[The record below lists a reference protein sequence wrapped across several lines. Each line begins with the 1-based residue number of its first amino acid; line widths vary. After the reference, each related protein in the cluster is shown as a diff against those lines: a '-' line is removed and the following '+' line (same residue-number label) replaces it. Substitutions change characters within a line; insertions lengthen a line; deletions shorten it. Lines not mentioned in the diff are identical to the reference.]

1 MVAIGASALEV
12 ETEDAFVLTLLDGNR
27 DSPSVQWS
35 PLTLLATE
43 MENKETDTDT
53 DTETEGISSMLR
65 GGSSSKRATDALQFP
80 PLPPIHPHHTGS
92 VHYSS
97 VMNPNGITT
106 YRRDITAP
114 CDYGM
119 LVFNIGPAPDNMPYK
134 YDVYGDAYLWSDNG
148 SLCLLYPSYTGYQ
161 ISAKAPFWKL
171 GYDPMTVNFGDLS
184 SDFRRMHRI
193 SSRVL
198 VPADG
203 SARKNAGAI
212 DKNRAGDYIIMGHYN
227 FYSIDYYKQLKHFVN
242 AWGMEQE
249 IETDTITVTNEPIA
263 NTASSTIFNT
273 ATSKTA
279 ATTI

>member
-1 MVAIGASALEV
+1 MTTARTIFLSLMLAIAASAFEV
-12 ETEDAFVLTLLDGNR
+12 ETEDAFVQALLDGNR
-27 DSPSVQWS
+27 DSPSIPWS

-43 MENKETDTDT
+43 TENKE
-53 DTETEGISSMLR
+53 TETEGISSMLR
-65 GGSSSKRATDALQFP
+65 GGSSSKRVSTDALQFP
-80 PLPPIHPHHTGS
+80 PLPPIHPLHTGS

-134 YDVYGDAYLWSDNG
+134 YDVYGDAYLWSDNA

-161 ISAKAPFWKL
+161 ISANGPFWKL

-184 SDFRRMHRI
+184 ADFRHMHRI

-203 SARKNAGAI
+203 SAQKNANDI

-242 AWGMEQE
+242 AWGTEQE
-249 IETDTITVTNEPIA
+249 TETDTNEPIT
-263 NTASSTIFNT
+263 NTASSTIVNT
-273 ATSKTA
+273 AT
-279 ATTI
+279 TTIS